1 MSCPDIHSLI
11 DSLEQEEAN
20 PEMEAHLHTC
30 PSCRGYLELLREIP
44 EAFHAEVDVPEALVQ
59 RVMAGIPEVDVSPAK
74 QPTTGLQTLGA
85 GVLGWATAVA
95 AIVATGSAENG
106 GPATILLVSV
116 IVGLIASLI
125 QLRLPEDWD
134 PNEQPWDRR
143 QAS

>member
-20 PEMEAHLHTC
+20 PEMDAHLHTC

-44 EAFHAEVDVPEALVQ
+44 EAFNAEVDVPEALVQ

-74 QPTTGLQTLGA
+74 RPAAGLQTLGA

-95 AIVATGSAENG
+95 AIVATGSAEDG
-106 GPATILLVSV
+106 GPATILLVAI

-134 PNEQPWDRR
+134 PGEEPRGRR
-143 QAS
+143 QAT